1 MSGSNP
7 IPSVRESWI
16 PEEAPDARA
25 RTRSFFSRYALDRD
39 ALVDLG
45 FTVVVTALLLLGL
58 RTGFIG
64 WQWVVAAVGGAVLGL
79 LVVHVVVSHR
89 WSVLATFVGLVLV
102 YFLFG
107 GPLAVREDLIGGVI
121 PSGQTLRDLLGAA
134 IVGWKKWLT
143 MMPPVDARGP
153 LVALPFLIG
162 LVSSAV
168 VYSVARSTRR
178 LWLLAVVVLGLLG
191 ASIVLGTLAPAG
203 TLLQGALLG
212 LVLLAWLVVRD
223 RRRRTTLQNGAGTRA
238 RLVTGAALVLVAA
251 LAATLLGPL
260 LPGRDAAEARTVV
273 RSQLEPPFDIAE
285 YPSPLAG
292 FRKYTE
298 PNLADLYDKPLLE
311 VEGLEAGQTL
321 RIATLD
327 RYDGSAWGAGNRAE
341 EGSLDPGTAF
351 QQVGTRIAAEGP
363 GEERRVTVTVP
374 DGGWDDVWLPTAG
387 VLRGVEF
394 SGPRARDLSRQM
406 WLNVDSRTALVPAG
420 LQPGDRYTMTALVTP
435 PPSPELPE
443 ELDVDNG
450 SLIEGYDGGYLDA
463 RVDAWTGD
471 AASGWPQVR
480 SMAAYMSREGAYTDG
495 GEKNSYEKVYL
506 GGHST
511 GRIAR
516 FVGSTQLAGN
526 DEQFAATLALA
537 ANRLGIPTRVVMG
550 AIMPEDGI
558 VKGKDV
564 HAWVEVRTPEDWT
577 PILPTAFVPDRNK
590 KPQQQQIQTEEQRV
604 GAQVPPPAGVNPPS
618 VLQGPE
624 QAQNDTDLRKKQTR
638 NPLDPASWPAWVR
651 YLVFFVLL
659 PALLLLATYATIRGL
674 KRRRRRRRATTGPT
688 ASRAAHIWQDLV
700 AEARSLGTP
709 VTKGSTNLEQ
719 AAAVGVPTAAALAA
733 RGNAFVFGPGE
744 PPEDAVEAYRVEA
757 EQVRKE
763 MRGQVSRRRRLR
775 SDIDV
780 RPLFAGGRRSGSR
793 RRGRRAASQ
802 SPAAE
807 GAR

>member
-7 IPSVRESWI
+7 IPTVRESWI
-16 PEEAPDARA
+16 PEEQPDAKQ

-39 ALVDLG
+39 GLVDLG

-64 WQWVVAAVGGAVLGL
+64 WQWVLAAVGGAVLGL
-79 LVVHVVVSHR
+79 LVAHIVVSHR
-89 WSVLATFVGLVLV
+89 WSVLATFVGLVVV

-121 PSGQTLRDLLGAA
+121 PSGQTLSDLLGAA

-178 LWLLAVVVLGLLG
+178 LWLLAVVVLGLLA

-223 RRRRTTLQNGAGTRA
+223 RRSRTKLQNGAGTRA

-311 VEGLEAGQTL
+311 VEGLDAGHTL

-374 DGGWDDVWLPTAG
+374 DGGWSDVWLPTAG

-394 SGPRARDLSRQM
+394 AGPRARELSRQM
-406 WLNVDSRTALVPAG
+406 WLNVDSRTAIVPAQ
-420 LQPGDRYTMTALVTP
+420 LRPGDRYTMTALVTP
-435 PPSPELPE
+435 PPATELPE
-443 ELDVDNG
+443 QLDVDSG

-471 AASGWPQVR
+471 ATSGWQQVR
-480 SMAAYMSREGAYTDG
+480 NIAAYMSREGAYTDG

-506 GGHST
+506 AGHST

-550 AIMPEDGI
+550 AIVPEDGV

-564 HAWVEVRTPEDWT
+564 HAWVEVRSTDGWT
-577 PILPTAFVPDRNK
+577 PVLPSAFVPDRNK

-651 YLVFFVLL
+651 YLVFFVVL

-688 ASRAAHIWQDLV
+688 AARAAHIWQDLV
-700 AEARSLGTP
+700 ADARSLGAP

-719 AAAVGVPTAAALAA
+719 ASALGVPAAVALAA

-757 EQVRKE
+757 EAVRKE
-763 MRGQVSRRRRLR
+763 MRGQASRWRRLR
-775 SDIDV
+775 SDVDV
-780 RPLFAGGRRSGSR
+780 RPLFAGRTQPRGG
-793 RRGRRAASQ
+793 RRGRRAVPQ
-802 SPAAE
+802 SPAVE

>member
-1 MSGSNP
+1 MSASNP
-7 IPSVRESWI
+7 VPKVRDSWI
-16 PEEAPDARA
+16 PQEAPDAKQ

-39 ALVDLG
+39 GLVDLG
-45 FTVVVTALLLLGL
+45 FTVVITTLLLLGL

-79 LVVHVVVSHR
+79 LVAHIVVSHR
-89 WSVLATFVGLVLV
+89 WTVLATFVGLVVV

-107 GPLAVREDLIGGVI
+107 GVLAVREDLIAGFI
-121 PSGQTLRDLLGAA
+121 PSGETLSNLLGAA
-134 IVGWKKWLT
+134 VLGWKRWLT

-153 LVALPFLIG
+153 LVALPFIIG

-168 VYSVARSTRR
+168 LWSVARQTRR
-178 LWLLAVVVLGLLG
+178 LWLLAVVVLALLG
-191 ASIVLGTLAPAG
+191 ASIVLGTMAPAG
-203 TLLQGALLG
+203 TLLQGALLAM
-212 LVLLAWLVVRD
+212 VLLAWLVIRD
-223 RRRRTTLQNGAGTRA
+223 RRSRTKLQNGAGNRA
-238 RLVTGAALVLVAA
+238 RLVTGVVLALVAA
-251 LAATLLGPL
+251 LAAALLGPL

-273 RSQLEPPFDIAE
+273 RSQLEPPFDIAQ
-285 YPSPLAG
+285 YPSPLSG
-292 FRKYTE
+292 FRQFTE
-298 PNLADLYDKPLLE
+298 PNLADRYDKPLLE
-311 VEGLEAGQTL
+311 VEGLEQGQVL

-341 EGSLDPGTAF
+341 EGSPDPGTAF

-363 GEERRVTVTVP
+363 GEERKITVTVP
-374 DGGWDDVWLPTAG
+374 DGGWSDVWLPTAG
-387 VLRGVEF
+387 ILRGVEF
-394 SGPRARDLSRQM
+394 QGPRARQLREQM
-406 WLNVDSRTALVPAG
+406 WLNIDTRTALVPAR
-420 LQPGDRYTMTALVTP
+420 LQAGDRYTMTALVTP
-435 PPSPELPE
+435 PPATELPE
-443 ELDVDNG
+443 QLDVDSG
-450 SLIEGYDGGYLDA
+450 SIIESYDGGYLDA

-471 AASGWPQVR
+471 ASSGWQQVR
-480 SMAAYMSREGAYTDG
+480 NMAAYMSREGAYTDG

-550 AIMPEDGI
+550 AIVPEDGV

-564 HAWVEVRTPEDWT
+564 HAWVEVRSTDGWT
-577 PILPTAFVPDRNK
+577 PVLHTAFVPDRNK

-638 NPLDPASWPAWVR
+638 NPLDPASWPAWLR
-651 YLVFFVLL
+651 YLVFFVVL
-659 PALLLLATYATIRGL
+659 PGLLLLAVYGTIRGL
-674 KRRRRRRRATTGPT
+674 KSRRRRRRATTGPT
-688 ASRAAHIWQDLV
+688 AGRAAHIWQDLV
-700 AEARSLGTP
+700 SESRSLGIDVPRGAT
-709 VTKGSTNLEQ
+709 SLEQ
-719 AAAVGVPTAAALAA
+719 ASAMGVAGAPMLAA

-744 PPEDAVEAYRVEA
+744 PAEDAVETHRVEA
-757 EQVRKE
+757 EQTRKE
-763 MRGQVSRRRRLR
+763 LRSGVSRWRRLR
-775 SDIDV
+775 SDVDV
-780 RPLFAGGRRSGSR
+780 RPLFNGTRAPS
-793 RRGRRAASQ
+793 RRGRRLLSRT
-802 SPAAE
+802 PTPE